1 MLRASERIRVGG
13 PYFEDFEP
21 RQVFDDAPALT
32 LTAGHAAL
40 HQALTGD
47 RLRLALDAELSRSVT
62 GRDVQLA
69 HPNLVCDVA
78 IGQSTGPT
86 QRVLGNLFYRGL
98 VLLRPVFIGDTLRT
112 TTQVVGLRQNR
123 PREDRPGT
131 GLVVLRIQTVNQ
143 RGEPVLDFWRCPMIP
158 LRSSGSQTG
167 HTDSFDHIPQD
178 LDMGDVR
185 AAVPVHWRLE
195 RFREQIPGEHFAD
208 LAEATV
214 WEVEG
219 RDTVTAAP
227 ELVRLTLNLAYAHS
241 DAGASARGRR
251 LVYGGHTISLA
262 ASHATRALPNL
273 ASIIAWHGCD
283 HLGPVFEGDILGTEL
298 TLEAKHELAD
308 GGLLDL
314 HAVVF
319 ADRADG
325 SAEHEPVLDW
335 RFVGLMA

>member
-1 MLRASERIRVGG
+1 MLQAPERIRVGG
-13 PYFEDFEP
+13 PYFEDFAP
-21 RQVFDDAPALT
+21 GQVFDDAPALT
-32 LTAGHAAL
+32 LTGGHAAL

-47 RLRLALDAELSRSVT
+47 RLRLALDGELSRSVT
-62 GRDVQLA
+62 GRDAQLA

-98 VLLRPVFIGDTLRT
+98 VLLSPVFIGDTLRT
-112 TTQVVGLRQNR
+112 TTEVVGLRQNR
-123 PREDRPGT
+123 AREGRAGS
-131 GLVVLRIQTVNQ
+131 GLVVLRIKTVNQ
-143 RGEPVLDFWRCPMIP
+143 RGEPVLDFSRCPMIP
-158 LRSSGSQTG
+158 LRSQESQTG
-167 HTDSFDHIPQD
+167 HADSFDDIPQD
-178 LDMGDVR
+178 LDMSAVR
-185 AAVPVHWRLE
+185 AAVPADWRLD
-195 RFREQIPGEHFAD
+195 RLREQVPGEHFAD

-241 DAGASARGRR
+241 DAGATARGRR

-283 HLGPVFEGDILGTEL
+283 HLGPVFEGDVLGTEL
-298 TLEAKHELAD
+298 TLEGKHPLAE